1 MLNNVPQA
9 VNTLARNV
17 VINHPNSYNCVMVRK
32 RVTRTAAGTV
42 GGLPTLGGLGV
53 ISSDDE
59 EAVEWDLM
67 GNAYALETE
76 IFTESSMMDR
86 QDANNGGID
95 EFRYLIE
102 PELLPGNG
110 IGAVLSVTVTAGAVT
125 AVDVVAGGTGYIN
138 GQTLAFSG
146 PGTGAT
152 AEIVVAAGVITSVTV
167 TAGGSGYTVAPTA
180 SVNGYGFEV
189 KKNDVM
195 YLVLGNVRLAFEIVD
210 IRTKGN
216 IPPYTLVYVCNRRD
230 DLHLAI

>member
-1 MLNNVPQA
+1 VLNNVPTA
-9 VNTLARNV
+9 VNRLARNV

-32 RVTRTAAGTV
+32 RVLRTADSNV

-53 ISSDDE
+53 ISSEDE
-59 EAVEWDLM
+59 EAVEWDLL
-67 GNAYALETE
+67 GNAYALEAE
-76 IFTESSMMDR
+76 IFTPGAMMDR

-110 IGAVLSVTVTAGAVT
+110 AGAVLSVTVTAGAVT
-125 AVDVVAGGTGYIN
+125 GVDVVAGGAGYIN
-138 GQTLAFSG
+138 GQTLTFSG

-152 AEIVVAAGVITSVTV
+152 AEIVVTDGAITSVTV
-167 TAGGSGYTVAPTA
+167 TAGGTGYSSVPTA
-180 SVNGYGFEV
+180 SVNDYGFEV

-195 YLVLGNVRLAFEIVD
+195 YLVLVNVRLAFEIVS
-210 IRTKGN
+210 IETTSN
-216 IPPYTLVYVCNRRD
+216 IPPHTQRYVCNRRD